1 MRVRGFSLIE
11 MLVVM
16 AIVGA
21 LSAIA
26 LPQYHQYVL
35 RAKDEHRRQQW
46 QIVQQ
51 QLNRHALENGSYEWL
66 ASVTALQL
74 EAEFSVDFEA
84 LETGGFHLIAQ
95 ARTGVETAC
104 PSIRMSHLAGVEC
117 IA

>member
-16 AIVGA
+16 AIVGV
-21 LSAIA
+21 LTAIA

-35 RAKDEHRRQQW
+35 RAEDEYRRQQW
-46 QIVQQ
+46 QIMQQ
-51 QLNRHALENGSYEWL
+51 QLNRHALENGSYEWV
-66 ASVTALQL
+66 ASVTAIQL
-74 EAEFSVDFEA
+74 EAEFSVDFEV
-84 LETGGFHLIAQ
+84 LEAGGFHLFAQ
-95 ARTGVETAC
+95 ARTGVKTAC